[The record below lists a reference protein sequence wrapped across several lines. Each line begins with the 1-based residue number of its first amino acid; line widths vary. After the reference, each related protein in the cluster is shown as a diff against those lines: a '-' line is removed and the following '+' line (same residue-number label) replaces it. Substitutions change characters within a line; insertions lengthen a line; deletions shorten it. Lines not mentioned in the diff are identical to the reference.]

1 MEGVRKAEPF
11 GYLGEGIEKFYTDF
25 KNDKNVIVQAH
36 PYRNGMIRANVNFL
50 DGIEVYNMHPSH
62 NSRVAVAAKE
72 AEMMGGIVIG
82 GTDFHYACD
91 TALCITC
98 FKELPKDSFE
108 LASAIKQK
116 DYIIKLSGGVILP
129 YANRE

>member
-1 MEGVRKAEPF
+1 MYPI
-11 GYLGEGIEKFYTDF
+11 GEDYEYVKQLY
-25 KNDKNVIVQAH
+25 
-36 PYRNGMIRANVNFL
+36 
-50 DGIEVYNMHPSH
+50 SH
-62 NSRVAVAAKE
+62 ISDATLEECALAAKE

-82 GTDFHYACD
+82 GTDFHYPCD

-108 LASAIKQK
+108 LAAAIKQK

-129 YANRE
+129 YANRK